1 MNVNKKG
8 FKCAQKIL
16 KLETRNSG
24 HQAEFF
30 LSIFIHRAF
39 AALQLPIRN
48 IIQRPDLII
57 TVSVIEMTQIISREC
72 AAGSSRL
79 ESGSFG
85 HRETV
90 PSSIAVRL
98 FPYRQKETC
107 EHKQESTL
115 KNLGSRSC
123 YAPPRIHGMSNISSV
138 WMKTSEM
145 SKMSLARKN

>member
-1 MNVNKKG
+1 MYKKN
-8 FKCAQKIL
+8 F
-16 KLETRNSG
+16 ETRNLKFRSSSRI
-24 HQAEFF
+24 F

-79 ESGSFG
+79 ESQSFG

-90 PSSIAVRL
+90 PSSIALRL

-107 EHKQESTL
+107 ELKQEATST
-115 KNLGSRSC
+115 NLDSSSFC
-123 YAPPRIHGMSNISSV
+123 APPQIMAYRTPPASGLKI
-138 WMKTSEM
+138 SEM
-145 SKMSLARKN
+145 SKMSLAEQN